1 MSDHENSSKEHSAQG
16 SASHGTE
23 DHAPAHVGNP
33 LAPEHLFGHVQD
45 STEFHVPYRL
55 GSHWIIPQ
63 PFPHYRET
71 PLVAAKPAL
80 HLAPIDLQVTK
91 FMVLEVVAALV
102 MVVLFVPLARRVTD
116 GSRPRG
122 RIANLLEAFLVFL
135 RDQVARPAIG
145 GHDADKYLPFLWTM
159 FFFVLGCNLLGL
171 LPWLGSPTA
180 ALAVTGTLAL
190 MTFLVVV
197 GSGMAKMGVIGFW
210 KGLVP
215 HMELP
220 WILAIFLLPMIF
232 AIELLGLVIKHGIL
246 AIRLLANMVAGHL
259 VLAVLVAFILA
270 SNRTLAWYGVA
281 PASVLGSSALMLLE
295 LFVAFLQAYIFTFL
309 SALFI
314 GMAVHPH

>member
-1 MSDHENSSKEHSAQG
+1 MADHENSSNEHAAEG
-16 SASHGTE
+16 AAAHHGE
-23 DHAPAHVGNP
+23 SHAPAHVGDP

-45 STEFHVPYRL
+45 STEFHVPERL
-55 GSHWIIPQ
+55 RTHWTIPQ

-71 PLVAAKPAL
+71 PLTAANPEL

-122 RIANLLEAFLVFL
+122 RLANLLETFLVFL

-159 FFFVLGCNLLGL
+159 FFFVFGCNL

-190 MTFLVVV
+190 MTFLVVI
-197 GSGMAKMGVIGFW
+197 GSGMAKMGIVGFW

-232 AIELLGLVIKHGIL
+232 AIELLGLLIKHGIL